1 MLHSLLPRLVG
12 AALIAVVMLLIAGGR
27 SVRTWLGRPVPG
39 GSWVEEANRESGGT
53 LPGYGL
59 YRGYVT
65 VAGWFWLIA
74 FTVIMGAF
82 GIYFLATGYW
92 L

>member
-12 AALIAVVMLLIAGGR
+12 AGLIVVVVLLVAGGR
-27 SVRTWLGRPVPG
+27 SVRNWLGRPVPG
-39 GSWVEEANRESGGT
+39 GAWIEAANREAGGHT
-53 LPGYGL
+53 PGYGL
-59 YRGYVT
+59 YRGYVA

-74 FTVIMGAF
+74 AALIMGAF
-82 GIYFLATGYW
+82 GIYFLVTGHW